1 MKRSSSELK
10 AKNRFKRNQ
19 LLFIWGGLAIP
30 LISWFVFWF
39 CVHIGSFVQ
48 AFQDPYTNDFSFV
61 NFQKFWIE
69 ITNQNNRLDSLSVA
83 IKNTMGYFVLHMFV
97 EFPIDIIISYFL
109 YKKIKGYKFFRI
121 VFYFPVL
128 VSAVVLTGVFKE
140 LISPLGPLGELC
152 KKLGFDMPSQGFLG
166 TASTATKTIMVYDF
180 WSNLCVSMLLL
191 CGGMARIPLEVLESA
206 RLDGVRHSGQEL
218 IYFILPLT
226 WPTISTMIILALT
239 GIVGASGPILLL
251 APDSTSLGT
260 TTLSYW
266 LFDRVYAG
274 GVFMQGQYNLVSA
287 AGLCITAVVLPIIL
301 LLRKLVEKIP
311 AVEY

>member
-1 MKRSSSELK
+1 MKRTGNELK

-19 LLFIWGGLAIP
+19 LLFIWGALAIP
-30 LISWFVFWF
+30 ILSWFIFWL
-39 CVHIGSFVQ
+39 CVHIGSIVQ
-48 AFQDPYTNDFSFV
+48 AFQDPYTNNWSFV
-61 NFQKFWIE
+61 NFQKFWVE
-69 ITNQNNRLDSLSVA
+69 ITNQNHRLDSLSVA
-83 IKNTMGYFVLHMFV
+83 LKNTLGYFGLHMFI
-97 EFPIDIIISYFL
+97 EFPIDIVISYFL
-109 YKKIKGYKFFRI
+109 YKKIRGYKFFRI
-121 VFYFPVL
+121 IFYFPVL

-140 LISPLGPLGELC
+140 LISPLGPLGELF
-152 KKLGFDMPSQGFLG
+152 KKWGFNMPSQGFLG
-166 TASTATKTIMVYDF
+166 TAETATKTIMVYDF
-180 WSNLCVSMLLL
+180 WSGLCVSMLLL

-206 RLDGVRHSGQEL
+206 RLDGVSHSGQEL
-218 IYFILPLT
+218 IYLILPLT

-251 APDSTSLGT
+251 APDSKSLGT

-266 LFDRVYAG
+266 LFEKVYAG
-274 GVFMQGQYNLVSA
+274 GVYMAGQYNLVSA